1 MAASRNNRDSDK
13 HSANTP
19 ASSGVDALITRL
31 RDEGVAAGREQ
42 ADQLLAEARQQAHAL
57 IETAEADARQ
67 RVEVACKQAAAE
79 LSAGQEA
86 LRTAMRDAVL
96 EMKST
101 LNHQFAEDVRRLV
114 SAQLKEP
121 ELLRELILEI
131 AGKAR
136 AEARVDDGEDVV
148 MLLPEHAIGLEE
160 LRENPKELQGGQL
173 TELVRGLT
181 GDLLREGV
189 SFEGSDAIE
198 AGVHVKVRDHDV
210 LLDLS
215 DQAVAALLL
224 QHLQPRFRAILEGVV
239 K

>member
-1 MAASRNNRDSDK
+1 MVERTAEA
-13 HSANTP
+13 TP

-42 ADQLLAEARQQAHAL
+42 ADQLLADARQQAHAI
-57 IETAEADARQ
+57 IEAAEADARQ
-67 RVEVACKQAAAE
+67 RVESARKQAAAD
-79 LSAGQEA
+79 LAAGQEA
-86 LRTAMRDAVL
+86 LRTSMRDAVL

-101 LNHQFAEDVRRLV
+101 LNHQFADDVQRLV
-114 SAQLKEP
+114 SAELNDSS
-121 ELLRELILEI
+121 LLRRLILEI

-136 AEARVDDGEDVV
+136 AEARVDNGNDVV

-160 LRENPKELQGGQL
+160 LRENPKELESGQL
-173 TELVRGLT
+173 ADLVRGLT

-189 SFEGSDAIE
+189 TFEGSDAIE
-198 AGVHVKVRDHDV
+198 AGVHVKVRDQDV
-210 LLDLS
+210 VLDLS
-215 DQAVAALLL
+215 DQAVASLLL

>member
-1 MAASRNNRDSDK
+1 MAASRNNRDGNKD
-13 HSANTP
+13 SANTP

-42 ADQLLAEARQQAHAL
+42 ADQLLADARQQAHAL
-57 IETAEADARQ
+57 IEEAEADARE
-67 RVEVACKQAAAE
+67 RVEVARQQAAAE

-86 LRTAMRDAVL
+86 LRTSMRDAVL

-101 LNHQFAEDVRRLV
+101 LNNQFAEDVRRLV
-114 SAQLKEP
+114 SARLKEP
-121 ELLRELILEI
+121 ELLRQLILEI

-136 AEARVDDGEDVV
+136 AEARVDDGKDVV

-160 LRENPKELQGGQL
+160 LRENPKELKSGQL

>member
-1 MAASRNNRDSDK
+1 MAGQDA
-13 HSANTP
+13 ANTP

-42 ADQLLAEARQQAHAL
+42 ADQLLADARQQAHAI
-57 IETAEADARQ
+57 IEAAEADARE
-67 RVEVACKQAAAE
+67 RVEAARKQAAAD
-79 LSAGQEA
+79 LSAGEEA
-86 LRTAMRDAVL
+86 LKTSMRDAVL
-96 EMKST
+96 EMKAT
-101 LNHQFAEDVRRLV
+101 LNHQFAEDVQRLV
-114 SAQLKEP
+114 SAQLKDP
-121 ELLRELILEI
+121 ELLRQLVLEI

-136 AEARVDDGEDVV
+136 DEARVDDGKDVV

-160 LRENPKELQGGQL
+160 LRENPKELQSGQL

-181 GDLLREGV
+181 ADLLREGV

-198 AGVHVKVRDHDV
+198 AGVHVRVRDRDV
-210 LLDLS
+210 VLDLS
-215 DQAVAALLL
+215 DLAVAALLL